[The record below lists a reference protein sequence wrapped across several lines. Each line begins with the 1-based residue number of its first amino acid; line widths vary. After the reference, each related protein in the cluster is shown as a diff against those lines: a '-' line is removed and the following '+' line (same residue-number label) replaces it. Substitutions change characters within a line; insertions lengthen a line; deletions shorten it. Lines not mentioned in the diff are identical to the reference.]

1 MPYNV
6 APNPNDPDVAVGLPI
21 GSLVLWAASTAPPG
35 YLFCDGTAVSRST
48 YAHLFSIIST
58 IFGVGNGTTTFNV
71 PDTRLRMVR
80 GSSPSASPPGTTG
93 GADSNTLTGTVT
105 IAAANLPQH
114 RHGTLRGG
122 GINIIS
128 SGSTAVQ
135 GTDEN
140 VGAPA
145 TTAGQTYLEDGTTVT
160 ANTALSLS
168 VFGSTV
174 PGYIAINYIIKFG

>member
-1 MPYNV
+1 
-6 APNPNDPDVAVGLPI
+6 
-21 GSLVLWAASTAPPG
+21 
-35 YLFCDGTAVSRST
+35 
-48 YAHLFSIIST
+48 
-58 IFGVGNGTTTFNV
+58 
-71 PDTRLRMVR
+71 
-80 GSSPSASPPGTTG
+80 
-93 GADSNTLTGTVT
+93 VT

-145 TTAGQTYLEDGTTVT
+145 TSAGQTYLEDGTTVT
-160 ANTALSLS
+160 ANTALALS